1 MGEDWVEGLGL
12 VLAASNALVA
22 LVSKPT
28 PKPEQ
33 NLRK

>member
-1 MGEDWVEGLGL
+1 MGEDWVEGL

-28 PKPEQ
+28 PKPEP